1 MLKRKII
8 ETCYCKSKK
17 IKLIKKRVSYIL
29 NDISLILLYGLI

>member
-8 ETCYCKSKK
+8 ENCDCKSKK